1 MNLPVQNL
9 KSITD
14 DFRAVYS
21 YFVFPRVRC
30 RFFAHLR
37 PNKPKSLFCPIQE
50 RRKPSERGK
59 NGMKVRF
66 SRIFL
71 QIGWSKRPQDIVFHF
86 HHCVKHLPSRIPKKK
101 RAAVLIPG
109 RLCPCLAKLCRD
121 SAKTYAN
128 KRFGKRKGTIA
139 HLCAAG
145 CGAASPTLFV
155 ICGRRPRGLLIDRL
169 DYSLD
174 YSLDYGYQKS
184 KCLCGFSDFHNIDFF
199 TSQHRLFHFTT

>member
-1 MNLPVQNL
+1 MCGTGFLHFKLQIYCSNSVKIVHSAPKIDFYGKNMNLPVQNL

-30 RFFAHLR
+30 RFFAHLHQ
-37 PNKPKSLFCPIQE
+37 NKPKSLFCPIQE

-86 HHCVKHLPSRIPKKK
+86 HHCVKHLPSRIPKKNELPFSFLG
-101 RAAVLIPG
+101 A
-109 RLCPCLAKLCRD
+109 
-121 SAKTYAN
+121 
-128 KRFGKRKGTIA
+128 
-139 HLCAAG
+139 CA
-145 CGAASPTLFV
+145 PV
-155 ICGRRPRGLLIDRL
+155 
-169 DYSLD
+169 
-174 YSLDYGYQKS
+174 
-184 KCLCGFSDFHNIDFF
+184 
-199 TSQHRLFHFTT
+199 

>member
-1 MNLPVQNL
+1 MEPAFCTSNCQFSARIALKSSTVPLKSIFMAKTWNLPVQNL

-30 RFFAHLR
+30 RFFAHLHQ
-37 PNKPKSLFCPIQE
+37 NKPKSLFCPIQE

-86 HHCVKHLPSRIPKKK
+86 HHCVKHLPSRIPKKTS
-101 RAAVLIPG
+101 
-109 RLCPCLAKLCRD
+109 CR
-121 SAKTYAN
+121 SHSWALVPLFSKIVQ
-128 KRFGKRKGTIA
+128 RFCKNVCK
-139 HLCAAG
+139 
-145 CGAASPTLFV
+145 
-155 ICGRRPRGLLIDRL
+155 
-169 DYSLD
+169 
-174 YSLDYGYQKS
+174 
-184 KCLCGFSDFHNIDFF
+184 
-199 TSQHRLFHFTT
+199 

>member
-30 RFFAHLR
+30 RFFAHLHQ
-37 PNKPKSLFCPIQE
+37 NKPKSLFCPIQE

-71 QIGWSKRPQDIVFHF
+71 QIGWSKRPQDIVFYLHL
-86 HHCVKHLPSRIPKKK
+86 CVKHLPSKIPKK
-101 RAAVLIPG
+101 LN
-109 RLCPCLAKLCRD
+109 CR
-121 SAKTYAN
+121 SHSGAQAPLFSKFAL
-128 KRFGKRKGTIA
+128 RFCKNVFEKVFYGGKRYYCAFVRCGVWGSKPHPFC
-139 HLCAAG
+139 HL
-145 CGAASPTLFV
+145 
-155 ICGRRPRGLLIDRL
+155 RP
-169 DYSLD
+169 
-174 YSLDYGYQKS
+174 
-184 KCLCGFSDFHNIDFF
+184 
-199 TSQHRLFHFTT
+199 

>member
-1 MNLPVQNL
+1 MEPAFCISNCKFSASNSVKIVHSAPKIDFYGKNMKLPVQNQ

-30 RFFAHLR
+30 RFFAHLHQ
-37 PNKPKSLFCPIQE
+37 NKPKSLFCPIQE

-86 HHCVKHLPSRIPKKK
+86 HHCVKPLPSRIPKKTSC
-101 RAAVLIPG
+101 RSHSWVLVPLFSKIVQ
-109 RLCPCLAKLCRD
+109 
-121 SAKTYAN
+121 
-128 KRFGKRKGTIA
+128 RFCKNVCK
-139 HLCAAG
+139 
-145 CGAASPTLFV
+145 
-155 ICGRRPRGLLIDRL
+155 
-169 DYSLD
+169 
-174 YSLDYGYQKS
+174 
-184 KCLCGFSDFHNIDFF
+184 
-199 TSQHRLFHFTT
+199 